1 MKKLPRSLQKTFFT
15 TKKAKTH
22 GLDGH
27 ALRALVNAGVLEQPA
42 RGIYRVAGS
51 DYDEEAQFEVATM
64 IAGRPSAICL
74 ISALFHY
81 GLTDVV
87 PKKTWIMVPNEKR
100 SRSRE
105 LKLHRTRTPDWN
117 IGIVKHKSYSIT
129 SVERTIVE
137 AICYRH
143 KLGSTIGVEAL
154 RKSVQNQKI
163 TLGKVM
169 DMAKKLGV
177 LPRLIPYI
185 EALAT

>member
-1 MKKLPRSLQKTFFT
+1 LFSFRLERFRGSRSGRGRHLTKSLRRK
-15 TKKAKTH
+15 KKA
-22 GLDGH
+22 
-27 ALRALVNAGVLEQPA
+27 RE
-42 RGIYRVAGS
+42 RSY
-51 DYDEEAQFEVATM
+51 QFEVATI
-64 IAGRPSAICL
+64 IAGKPSAICL

-100 SRSRE
+100 SRNRE
-105 LKLHRTRTPDWN
+105 LKLHRARTPDWN
-117 IGIVKHKSYSIT
+117 IGIVKHKGYSVT

-154 RKSVQNQKI
+154 RKSVQSQK
-163 TLGKVM
+163 TNLSKVM